1 MARYTSFLAGMEIT
15 SASAIDK
22 RFILTKEEMRTLVFE
37 DSKKA
42 FKIPTHSL
50 HTTEADKTYLA
61 ICAED
66 KMIYIY
72 DESIGYDETTGHFH
86 PLASLLDFTSD
97 ETGTL
102 SNFENAIK
110 ASATVSDIEK
120 LLSGTEGK
128 PGLTKQVAD
137 IQKQI
142 DEITMNGGEII

>member
-22 RFILTKEEMRTLVFE
+22 RLILTKEEMRTLVFE

-42 FKIPTHSL
+42 FKIPTHTL

-72 DESIGYDETTGHFH
+72 DESVGYDETTGHFH
-86 PLASLLDFTSD
+86 PLASLLDFT
-97 ETGTL
+97 EGGAGL
-102 SNFENAIK
+102 SENLENAIK
-110 ASATVSDIEK
+110 ASTTVSDIEK
-120 LLSGTEGK
+120 ILSGTEEE
-128 PGLTKQVAD
+128 PGLTKQVED

-142 DEITMNGGEII
+142 DEITMNGGEIV